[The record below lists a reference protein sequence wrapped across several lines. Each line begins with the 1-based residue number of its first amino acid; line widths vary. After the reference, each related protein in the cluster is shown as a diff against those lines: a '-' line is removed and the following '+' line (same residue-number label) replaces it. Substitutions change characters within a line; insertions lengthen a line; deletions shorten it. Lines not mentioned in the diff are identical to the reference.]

1 MINDTR
7 FAFRQLA
14 KSPGFTLVALL
25 TLALGIGA
33 TTAIFTVVNT
43 VLLRP
48 LEYPHPEQLAVIQET
63 GGDEKAV
70 SPPNFLDWEKSS
82 TTFAAMSAIRGFSY
96 NLTGGAEAQRIIG
109 GRVTAGFFNVYGVA
123 PLLGRTLLPGE
134 DASGRNLVLVLGYG
148 FWQRQFGGATDILGR
163 TLQLNGQT
171 YTVVGVMPASFQ
183 RSGNAEFW
191 TPMAFSPA
199 ERAPNYRGAH
209 YLRVYGRLKSGV
221 SLEQAQAEMSAIAA
235 QLTDKFSDT
244 NKGRGIKLTALHEFI
259 VRDVRQVLVVLLG
272 AVSCVLLIACAN
284 LANLQLA
291 RATVRLREISIRAA
305 LGASRARIFRQLLT
319 ESLCLSLAG
328 GILGVLVARWGLD
341 ALIALAPDSIPRAKE
356 IGLDGPVL
364 AFTLLVSVATGIFF
378 GLVPAWQAT
387 RLNLVNALKDGGRG
401 QQDGSRGRLRQ
412 SLVVVEVALSLMLL
426 VGAGLLARSFLK
438 LSSVNPGFNPA
449 NATAVS
455 LTLPAGK
462 YGEPAQQL
470 AFATQ
475 AAEKFGAL
483 PGVTAVGLTHSL
495 PLVGGDAY
503 NFFVKDRPV
512 PPAGEE
518 PSTNYFAVTPG
529 YFKAM
534 GIRLLR
540 GRYFAESDGVKSA
553 PVCIINEMFA
563 RKHFANEDPLGQ
575 RIQITNGNT
584 EFREIVGIVADV
596 KDGSLSEVVVEQA
609 YDAFPQAPDNHL
621 NFIIRTDGPASPAFL
636 QMLRPQVFA
645 VDRDQ
650 PVSGI
655 KAQNNIVAGTVER
668 PRFATTLL
676 GVFSA
681 VALVI
686 AAVGIFGVM
695 AYTVSQRTGEIGIRM
710 ALGASRSNVLRMVLG
725 QGMVV
730 VLLGIGAGLVACV
743 ALTRVMQSMLY
754 NLNARDPL
762 TFTLIAIGFTL
773 IALLACLLPALRA
786 TKVDPLVAL
795 RAD

>member
-1 MINDTR
+1 MLNDIR
-7 FAFRQLA
+7 FALRQLG
-14 KSPGFTLVALL
+14 KSPGFTFVALV

-70 SPPNFLDWEKSS
+70 APPNFLDWEKSS

-109 GRVTAGFFNVYGVA
+109 ARVTSGFFNVYGVT
-123 PLLGRTLLPGE
+123 PQLGRTLLPGE
-134 DASGRNLVLVLGYG
+134 DAPGSNLVVVLSYG
-148 FWQRQFGGATDILGR
+148 FWQRQFGGATDVLGR

-209 YLRVYGRLKSGV
+209 FLRAYGRLKPGV
-221 SLEQAQAEMSAIAA
+221 SLEQAQAEMTAIAA
-235 QLTDKFSDT
+235 QLADKFSDT
-244 NKGRGIKLTALHEFI
+244 NKGRGIRLAALHEFI
-259 VRDVRQVLVVLLG
+259 VRDVRQILVVLLG

-305 LGASRARIFRQLLT
+305 LGASRARIFRQLIT

-328 GILGVLVARWGLD
+328 GMLGVLVARWGLD

-364 AFTLLVSVATGIFF
+364 AFTLLVSVTTGLFF

-412 SLVVVEVALSLMLL
+412 SLVIVEVALSLMLL

-438 LSSVNPGFNPA
+438 LSTVNPGFNPA

-455 LTLPAGK
+455 VTLPAGK
-462 YGEPAQQL
+462 YGEPEQQL

-503 NFFVKDRPV
+503 NFSVKDRPA
-512 PPAGEE
+512 PPVGEE

-540 GRYFAESDGVKSA
+540 GRYFAESDGAKSA
-553 PVCIINEMFA
+553 PVCIINETFA
-563 RKHFANEDPLGQ
+563 RKHFANDDPLGK
-575 RIQITNGNT
+575 RLQITNGNT

-596 KDGSLSEVVVEQA
+596 KDGSLSEAVVEQA
-609 YDAFPQAPDNHL
+609 YDPFAQSPDNRL

-650 PVSGI
+650 PVSRI
-655 KAQNNIVAGTVER
+655 KALNNIVAGTVER
-668 PRFATTLL
+668 QRFATTLL

-710 ALGASRSNVLRMVLG
+710 ALGASRSNVLRMILG

-730 VLLGIGAGLVACV
+730 VLLGIGAGLIACV

-762 TFTLIAIGFTL
+762 TFVLIAIGFTFV
-773 IALLACLLPALRA
+773 ALLACLLPALRA